1 MTTPVG
7 LSIAESS
14 DQMMMGCNVPAGSS
28 DLHDPAIC
36 AHRAPTAWVEEGIC
50 ILRHSVACVPFFA
63 HLLSQITTRV
73 VSSNSARDSDSQ
85 QTKTQTS
92 SPFLLLFS
100 PHKSTHTQVIKMPR
114 GAEYDDGVPHS
125 DNAIEA
131 GETKVHG
138 TNPANDHL
146 NRVQRTAPLPE
157 AAQSS
162 GGEYSIGGSSG
173 PNKSGSGKGGHEP
186 KTLGEKKGLGAH
198 KA

>member
-1 MTTPVG
+1 
-7 LSIAESS
+7 
-14 DQMMMGCNVPAGSS
+14 
-28 DLHDPAIC
+28 
-36 AHRAPTAWVEEGIC
+36 
-50 ILRHSVACVPFFA
+50 
-63 HLLSQITTRV
+63 
-73 VSSNSARDSDSQ
+73 
-85 QTKTQTS
+85 
-92 SPFLLLFS
+92 
-100 PHKSTHTQVIKMPR
+100 MPR

-138 TNPANDHL
+138 TNPAVCPSFNLQSCIKRRNNDHL

>member
-1 MTTPVG
+1 MNGALTPFD
-7 LSIAESS
+7 S
-14 DQMMMGCNVPAGSS
+14 
-28 DLHDPAIC
+28 
-36 AHRAPTAWVEEGIC
+36 
-50 ILRHSVACVPFFA
+50 SVACVPFFA